1 MGLNSFYS
9 QVFIYVACFFVV
21 LQIFGTINLIRIVFV
36 ELNKSKK
43 EYLLISIKTPTYLR
57 INICLFVLFC
67 EFMKL
72 LFECVLFVDVDVENF
87 FSKELNTDNLK
98 SNIKFSVILIFSQ
111 AIFGSV
117 INVASSIVQMNCVSR
132 LREMLEAQEKKI
144 EELKA
149 ESENVEMN

>member
-1 MGLNSFYS
+1 
-9 QVFIYVACFFVV
+9 
-21 LQIFGTINLIRIVFV
+21 
-36 ELNKSKK
+36 
-43 EYLLISIKTPTYLR
+43 
-57 INICLFVLFC
+57 
-67 EFMKL
+67 MKL

-87 FSKELNTDNLK
+87 FSKELNTDNIK